1 MKGQVS
7 NELLVVVGFM
17 LLIMIPLLYIM
28 FFKMDAIR
36 ADLSMLQVHF
46 SVARIAFLVNAVGY
60 MGDGSAVITEIY
72 VPETVESVTIGMEGG
87 GASEHEVVFTMLSQ
101 GQTNEIVQPTAFPIE
116 IGDDPV
122 QFTGEDQ
129 GGSGRYRLEME
140 NVGGTVVLSA
150 QPDPRNP

>member
-1 MKGQVS
+1 MRGQVS
-7 NELLVVVGFM
+7 NELLVVVGFI
-17 LLIMIPLLYIM
+17 LLILIPLLYIM

-72 VPETVESVTIGMEGG
+72 IPETVESVTIGG
-87 GASEHEVVFTMLSQ
+87 STEHEVVFIMLSQ
-101 GQTNEIVQPTAFPIE
+101 GATNEIVQPTAFPIE
-116 IGDDPV
+116 ANESLEFADEEYP
-122 QFTGEDQ
+122 
-129 GGSGRYRLEME
+129 GGGRYRLEME

-150 QPDPRNP
+150 QPNPQNT

>member
-1 MKGQVS
+1 MRGQVS
-7 NELLVVVGFM
+7 NELLVVVGFI
-17 LLIMIPLLYIM
+17 LLILIPLLYIM

-72 VPETVESVTIGMEGG
+72 IPETVESVTIGG
-87 GASEHEVVFTMLSQ
+87 STEHEVVFIMLSQ
-101 GQTNEIVQPTAFPIE
+101 GATNEIVQPTAFPIE
-116 IGDDPV
+116 ANESLEFADEEYP
-122 QFTGEDQ
+122 
-129 GGSGRYRLEME
+129 GGGRYRLEME

-150 QPDPRNP
+150 QSNPQNT